1 MSPRDDSLSP
11 LQLDVM
17 RAVWALGEARV
28 GEVRA
33 RLEGR
38 ELAATTVATLLS
50 RLEKRGLLTHRTE
63 GRQFVYRALKSEL
76 EISETMVS
84 ELTTALFDG
93 EASQLV
99 SHLLRRGEFDAE
111 DLERIKRLIEEREGE
126 AG

>member
-1 MSPRDDSLSP
+1 MQADHTLSP

-33 RLEGR
+33 RLEDR

-63 GRQFVYRALKSEL
+63 GRQYVYRALKTEQ

-84 ELTTALFDG
+84 ELTTTLFDG

-99 SHLLRRGEFDAE
+99 SHLLRKSEFAPE
-111 DLERIKRLIEEREGE
+111 DLERIKRLIAERE
-126 AG
+126 AQS

>member
-1 MSPRDDSLSP
+1 MPNDQTLSP

-17 RAVWALGEARV
+17 RAVWSLGEARV

-63 GRQFVYRALKSEL
+63 GRQYVYRALKTEQ

-84 ELTTALFDG
+84 ELTTTLFDG

-99 SHLLRRGEFDAE
+99 SHLLRRSEFAAE
-111 DLERIKRLIEEREGE
+111 DLAEIKRLIAEREARE
-126 AG
+126 E

>member
-1 MSPRDDSLSP
+1 MATDNGLSP

-28 GEVRA
+28 AEVRA
-33 RLEGR
+33 QLDSR

-50 RLEKRGLLTHRTE
+50 RLEKRELLTHRTE
-63 GRQFVYRALKSEL
+63 GRQYVYRALKSEQ

-84 ELTTALFDG
+84 ELTTTLFDG

-99 SHLLRRGEFDAE
+99 SHLLRKSEFAPE
-111 DLERIKRLIEEREGE
+111 DLAEIKRLIEKRESE
-126 AG
+126 ES

>member
-1 MSPRDDSLSP
+1 MPADNGLSP

-28 GEVRA
+28 GEVRE
-33 RLEGR
+33 RLDGR

-50 RLEKRGLLTHRTE
+50 RLEKRGLLTHRAE
-63 GRQFVYRALKSEL
+63 GRQYVYRALKSEQ

-84 ELTTALFDG
+84 ELTTTLFDG

-99 SHLLRRGEFDAE
+99 SHLLRKSEFAPE
-111 DLERIKRLIEEREGE
+111 DLERIKRLIAERE
-126 AG
+126 AQS

>member
-1 MSPRDDSLSP
+1 MPNDQTLSP

-28 GEVRA
+28 AEVRA
-33 RLEGR
+33 CLEDR

-63 GRQFVYRALKSEL
+63 GRQYVYRALKTEQ

-84 ELTTALFDG
+84 ELTTTLFDG

-99 SHLLRRGEFDAE
+99 SHLLRRSEFAAE
-111 DLERIKRLIEEREGE
+111 DLAEIKRLIAEREARE
-126 AG
+126 E